1 MNISDVAQI
10 LRNAPR
16 MGAEKDEPEGT
27 RFIQIS
33 DSLAEKIAQ
42 ELESWIDGSTWEL
55 PEGWHD
61 KPTPKLIGENI
72 AKMNDLLNK
81 LDELEIDAH
90 LTQVFYGVYKTT
102 AIFKTSNNREGK
114 IRLHEGKWQLFWK
127 DKESI
132 FP

>member
-1 MNISDVAQI
+1 MNINDITQI
-10 LRNAPR
+10 LKNAPR

-33 DSLAEKIAQ
+33 DSLANKIAQ

-61 KPTPKLIGENI
+61 EPTPKLIGENI
-72 AKMNDLLNK
+72 AKTNEIRNK
-81 LDELEIDAH
+81 LDEMKIDAH
-90 LTQVFYGVYKTT
+90 LTQIFYGVYKTS
-102 AIFKTSNNREGK
+102 AIFKTTDNREGK

-127 DKESI
+127 DQESI